1 MSDMADGQ
9 APSPTL
15 IRVDEGVYRV
25 GGTTFTAAPFE
36 RFAST
41 PDHFC
46 IVKPPLL
53 VERYV
58 SLIDELRPRRVV
70 ELGICKGGSTALLAA
85 LTRPDGLL
93 AVELDGDRI
102 EALDTFLAQ
111 QGLDQSVTAAYGI
124 DQANGERL
132 GSLVDETLGREPLD
146 LVVDDAS
153 HDLDFT
159 RASFNVLFPRLRPGG
174 LFIIEDWSWA
184 HTVYEAARPDA
195 VPLTALVFEAILA
208 VPYRPGLIDDVLV
221 NREWAV
227 IRRGAGPLD
236 PGEFDIS
243 QCYGD
248 RGRALVTPLTS
259 H

>member
-1 MSDMADGQ
+1 M
-9 APSPTL
+9 PTL
-15 IRVDEGVYRV
+15 IRVDDGVYRV
-25 GGTTFTAAPFE
+25 GDTTFTAAPFE

-58 SLIDELRPRRVV
+58 SLIEQLRPRRIV

-93 AVELDGDRI
+93 AVELDDARI
-102 EALDTFLAQ
+102 AALDTFLARQ
-111 QGLDQSVTAAYGI
+111 NLERSVTAAYGI
-124 DQANGERL
+124 DQSDAARL
-132 GSLVDETLGREPLD
+132 GSLVDETLGRAPLD

-195 VPLTALVFEAILA
+195 VPLTALVFEAVLA
-208 VPYRPGLIDDVLV
+208 VPYRPGIIDDVLV

-227 IRRGAGPLD
+227 IRRGPEPLD
-236 PGEFDIS
+236 PGPFDIS
-243 QCYGD
+243 RCYGD
-248 RGRALVTPLTS
+248 RGRALVTPLASGTRPDS
-259 H
+259 TPA